1 MRIRYNAPV
10 VLTLTLL
17 AAAVLVIDALSGGG
31 VIPRYFVTYAGFRR
45 PGDSAALSAL
55 RLFTYVLGHQ
65 GWVHLMA
72 NFSFILLIGPL
83 VEEKYRSG
91 PLLVMM
97 LVTAL
102 VTSVLNALFFRTGLM
117 GASGIVFMLILLSS
131 FSNIRSGEIP
141 LTFVLVV
148 VLFLAK
154 EVLAAFGQDNISQFA
169 HVIGGVCGS
178 LFGFVFTRGGRR
190 RAAQ

>member
-17 AAAVLVIDALSGGG
+17 ATTVLVIDQVSGGG
-31 VIPRYFVTYAGFRR
+31 VIPRYFATYPGFRG
-45 PGDSAALSAL
+45 PGSSPVLSAL

-65 GWVHLMA
+65 GWLHLMA
-72 NFSFILLIGPL
+72 NFSFILLIGPVL
-83 VEEKYRSG
+83 EEKHRSG

-102 VTSVLNALFFRTGLM
+102 VTAVLNALFFRTGLM

-141 LTFVLVV
+141 LTFVLIL

-154 EVLAAFGQDNISQFA
+154 EIIAAFGQDNISQFA

-178 LFGFVFTRGGRR
+178 LFGFVFTRGARS
-190 RAAQ
+190 RASR